1 MILTGPRFLNQR
13 MRLKPGDRFHVRIR
27 RGKEFIENGPDWTT
41 PNISKEMLKFD
52 GKWLTV
58 QSAALGRDHWR
69 WESDMDFWY
78 ESDITYSGYAH
89 IAKTPFVISIWKHWD
104 WDWYWYHMDAIDITY
119 NPDWATLPAPLPA
132 QRERTLPDI

>member
-1 MILTGPRFLNQR
+1 M
-13 MRLKPGDRFHVRIR
+13 RIR
-27 RGKEFIENGPDWTT
+27 RGKEFIEDGPDWTT

-58 QSAALGRDHWR
+58 QSAALGRDHWG

-119 NPDWATLPAPLPA
+119 NPDWATLPPPLPA